1 MDWGKIAQ
9 QRLNEIAKCS
19 LPSAGVTRFPFTK
32 EHELAIGVIKGWMEQ
47 ANLSVSMDAAGTLIG
62 QTQGSPEA
70 RTFLIGSHQDSVRDG
85 GRYDGIMGIVL
96 GCLALEKLKT
106 EGINLPFAV
115 EVLAFADEE
124 GVRFPTALM
133 GPRSLAGTFDPK
145 DLDLKDRDGVSLR
158 NALAEFGGKPEK
170 LLALK
175 RKSQNILGYL
185 EVHIEQGPILENQN
199 SALGVVSG
207 ICGIERHEV
216 TFVGETGHAGTVPMS
231 SRRDALL
238 AASEFIV
245 AVNHNAMMQEQVRTT
260 VGSLQLWP
268 DVVNAIPDKVA
279 LTLEIRALDDQQRRE
294 VQSKAQNL
302 ISIVS
307 QKYDVSGTIKCTYS
321 QPAVLCDEGLSLS
334 LKAATLNYCSNTL
347 NLPSGATHDASAMA
361 DLCPIAMLFVR
372 CKEGRSHTPLES
384 VTEEDMAASIN
395 TVADFL
401 KGFQGQLVR

>member
-9 QRLNEIAKCS
+9 ERLNEIAKCS

-47 ANLSVSMDAAGTLIG
+47 ANLSVSMDAAGTLLG
-62 QTQGSPEA
+62 RTEGSIEA
-70 RTFLIGSHQDSVRDG
+70 PAFLIGSHQDSVRDG
-85 GRYDGIMGIVL
+85 GRYDGIMGIVV

-145 DLDLKDRDGVSLR
+145 DLELKDRDGVSLR
-158 NALAEFGGKPEK
+158 DALAKFGGKPEK
-170 LLALK
+170 LLSLK
-175 RKSQNILGYL
+175 RKSHEILGYL

-231 SRRDALL
+231 RRRDALL

-245 AVNHNAMMQEQVRTT
+245 AVNHTAIMQDKVRATI
-260 VGSLQLWP
+260 GSLRLWP
-268 DVVNAIPDKVA
+268 DVVNAIPNKVT
-279 LTLEIRALDDQQRRE
+279 LTLEIRALDDQQRQE
-294 VQSKAQNL
+294 FHSKAQNVM
-302 ISIVS
+302 SAVS
-307 QKYDVSGTIKCTYS
+307 QKCDVSGSMRCTYS
-321 QPAVLCDEGLSLS
+321 QPAVLCDEGLSLYLNAS
-334 LKAATLNYCSNTL
+334 ALNYCSNIV

-372 CKEGRSHTPLES
+372 CAEGKSHTPLEA
-384 VTEEDMAASIN
+384 VKDVDMTVAID

-401 KGFQGQLVR
+401 KNLSP

>member
-9 QRLNEIAKCS
+9 ERLNEIAKCS

-32 EHELAIGVIKGWMEQ
+32 EHELAIGVIKGWMEK
-47 ANLSVSMDAAGTLIG
+47 AKLSVSMDAAGTLIG
-62 QTQGSPEA
+62 RKEGTIEA
-70 RTFLIGSHQDSVRDG
+70 PTFLIGSHQDSVRDG
-85 GRYDGIMGIVL
+85 GQYDGIMGIVL

-145 DLDLKDRDGVSLR
+145 DLELKDRDGVSLR
-158 NALAEFGGKPEK
+158 DALAKFGGNPEK
-170 LLALK
+170 LLSLK
-175 RKSQNILGYL
+175 RKSHEILGYL
-185 EVHIEQGPILENQN
+185 EVHIEQGPILEDQN

-245 AVNHNAMMQEQVRTT
+245 TVNHNAIMQEKVRAT

-268 DVVNAIPDKVA
+268 DVVNAIPNKVT
-279 LTLEIRALDDQQRRE
+279 LTLEIRALDDQQRQE
-294 VQSKAQNL
+294 FQSKAQNL
-302 ISIVS
+302 MSAVS
-307 QKYDVSGTIKCTYS
+307 QKCNVSGSMRCTYS
-321 QPAVLCDEGLSLS
+321 QPAVLCDEGLSLYLNAS
-334 LKAATLNYCSNTL
+334 ALNYCSNIL

-372 CKEGRSHTPLES
+372 CAEGKSHTPLEA
-384 VTEEDMAASIN
+384 VQDVDMTVAIN
-395 TVADFL
+395 TIADFL
-401 KGFQGQLVR
+401 KNLSP

>member
-9 QRLNEIAKCS
+9 ERLNEIAKCS

-32 EHELAIGVIKGWMEQ
+32 EHELAIRVIKGWMEQ

-62 QTQGSPEA
+62 RKEGTIEA
-70 RTFLIGSHQDSVRDG
+70 PTFLIGSHQDSVRDG
-85 GRYDGIMGIVL
+85 GQYDGIMGIVL

-145 DLDLKDRDGVSLR
+145 DLELKDRDGVSLR
-158 NALAEFGGKPEK
+158 DALAKFGGNPEK
-170 LLALK
+170 LLSLK
-175 RKSQNILGYL
+175 RKSHEILGYL
-185 EVHIEQGPILENQN
+185 EVHIEQGPILEDQN

-245 AVNHNAMMQEQVRTT
+245 TVNHNAIMQEKVRAT

-268 DVVNAIPDKVA
+268 DVVNAIPNKVT
-279 LTLEIRALDDQQRRE
+279 LTLEIRALDDQQRQE
-294 VQSKAQNL
+294 FQSKAQNVM
-302 ISIVS
+302 SAVS
-307 QKYDVSGTIKCTYS
+307 QKCDVSGSMRCTYS
-321 QPAVLCDEGLSLS
+321 QPAVLCDEGLSLYLNAS
-334 LKAATLNYCSNTL
+334 ALNYCSNIV

-372 CKEGRSHTPLES
+372 CAEGKSHTPLEA
-384 VTEEDMAASIN
+384 VKDVDMTVAID

-401 KGFQGQLVR
+401 KNLSQ

>member
-9 QRLNEIAKCS
+9 ERLNEIAKCS

-32 EHELAIGVIKGWMEQ
+32 EHELAIGVIKGWMER
-47 ANLSVSMDAAGTLIG
+47 ANLSVSMDAAGTLLGRKEGTI
-62 QTQGSPEA
+62 EA
-70 RTFLIGSHQDSVRDG
+70 PTFLIGSHQDSVRDG
-85 GRYDGIMGIVL
+85 GQYDGIMGIVL

-145 DLDLKDRDGVSLR
+145 DLELKDRDGVLLR
-158 NALAEFGGKPEK
+158 DALAKFGGNPEK
-170 LLALK
+170 LLSLK
-175 RKSQNILGYL
+175 RKSHEILGYL

-245 AVNHNAMMQEQVRTT
+245 AVNHNAIMQEKVRTT

-268 DVVNAIPDKVA
+268 DVVNAIPNKVS
-279 LTLEIRALDDQQRRE
+279 LTLEIRALDDQQRQE
-294 VQSKAQNL
+294 FHSKAQNVM
-302 ISIVS
+302 SAVS
-307 QKYDVSGTIKCTYS
+307 QKCDVSASMRCTYS
-321 QPAVLCDEGLSLS
+321 QPAVLCDEGLSLYLNAS
-334 LKAATLNYCSNTL
+334 ALNYCSNIV

-372 CKEGRSHTPLES
+372 CAEGKSHTPLEA
-384 VTEEDMAASIN
+384 VKDVDMTVAID

-401 KGFQGQLVR
+401 KNLSP

>member
-9 QRLNEIAKCS
+9 KRLNEIAKCS
-19 LPSAGVTRFPFTK
+19 LPSVGVTRFPFTK

-47 ANLSVSMDAAGTLIG
+47 ADLSVSMDAAGTLRGRKEGTI
-62 QTQGSPEA
+62 EA
-70 RTFLIGSHQDSVRDG
+70 PTFLIGSHQDSVRDG
-85 GRYDGIMGIVL
+85 GQYDGIMGIVL

-145 DLDLKDRDGVSLR
+145 DLELKDRDGVSLR
-158 NALAEFGGKPEK
+158 DALAKFGGKPEK
-170 LLALK
+170 LLSLK
-175 RKSQNILGYL
+175 RKSHEILGYL
-185 EVHIEQGPILENQN
+185 EVHIEQGPILEDQN

-245 AVNHNAMMQEQVRTT
+245 AVNHNAIMQEKVRAT

-268 DVVNAIPDKVA
+268 DVVNAIPNKVT
-279 LTLEIRALDDQQRRE
+279 LTLEIRALDDKQRQE
-294 VQSKAQNL
+294 FQSKAQNL
-302 ISIVS
+302 MSAVS
-307 QKYDVSGTIKCTYS
+307 QKCNVSGSMRCTYS
-321 QPAVLCDEGLSLS
+321 QPAVLCDEGLSLYLNAS
-334 LKAATLNYCSNTL
+334 ALNYCSNIV

-372 CKEGRSHTPLES
+372 CAEGKSHTPLEA
-384 VTEEDMAASIN
+384 VQDVDMTVAIN
-395 TVADFL
+395 TIADFL
-401 KGFQGQLVR
+401 KNLSP

>member
-9 QRLNEIAKCS
+9 ERLNEIAKCS

-47 ANLSVSMDAAGTLIG
+47 ANLSVSMDAAGTLLG
-62 QTQGSPEA
+62 RTEGSIEA
-70 RTFLIGSHQDSVRDG
+70 PAFLIGSHQDSVRDG

-133 GPRSLAGTFDPK
+133 GPRSLAGTFDLK
-145 DLDLKDRDGVSLR
+145 DLELKDRDGVSLR
-158 NALAEFGGKPEK
+158 DALAKFGGKPEK
-170 LLALK
+170 LLSLK
-175 RKSQNILGYL
+175 RKSHEVLGYL

-245 AVNHNAMMQEQVRTT
+245 AVNHNAIMQEKVRAT
-260 VGSLQLWP
+260 VGSLRLWP
-268 DVVNAIPDKVA
+268 DVVNAIPNKVS
-279 LTLEIRALDDQQRRE
+279 LTLEIRALDDQQRQE
-294 VQSKAQNL
+294 FQSEAQNVM
-302 ISIVS
+302 SAVS
-307 QKYDVSGTIKCTYS
+307 QKCDVSGSMRCTYL
-321 QPAVLCDEGLSLS
+321 QPAVLCDEGLSLYLNAS
-334 LKAATLNYCSNTL
+334 ALNYCSNIV

-372 CKEGRSHTPLES
+372 CAEGKSHTPLEA
-384 VTEEDMAASIN
+384 VKDVDMTVAVD

-401 KGFQGQLVR
+401 KNLSA

>member
-9 QRLNEIAKCS
+9 ERLNEIAKCS

-62 QTQGSPEA
+62 RKEGTIEA
-70 RTFLIGSHQDSVRDG
+70 PTFLIGSHQDSVRDG
-85 GRYDGIMGIVL
+85 GQYDGIMGIVL

-145 DLDLKDRDGVSLR
+145 DLEVKDRDGVSLR
-158 NALAEFGGKPEK
+158 DALAKFGGNPEK
-170 LLALK
+170 LLSLK
-175 RKSQNILGYL
+175 RKSHEILGYL
-185 EVHIEQGPILENQN
+185 EVHIEQGPILEDQN

-207 ICGIERHEV
+207 ICGIERHQV

-245 AVNHNAMMQEQVRTT
+245 AVNHNAIMQEKVRAT

-268 DVVNAIPDKVA
+268 DVVNAIPNKVS
-279 LTLEIRALDDQQRRE
+279 LTLEIRALDDQQRQE
-294 VQSKAQNL
+294 FQSKAQNVM
-302 ISIVS
+302 SAVS
-307 QKYDVSGTIKCTYS
+307 QKCDVSGSMRCTYS
-321 QPAVLCDEGLSLS
+321 QPAVLCDEGLSLYLNAS
-334 LKAATLNYCSNTL
+334 ALNYCSNIV

-372 CKEGRSHTPLES
+372 CAEGKSHTPLEA
-384 VTEEDMAASIN
+384 VKDADMTVAVD

-401 KGFQGQLVR
+401 KNLSP